1 MKHKR
6 KLAFI
11 LIIVGVVLFIFTM
24 YEKGRVS
31 SAKSDIRSGT
41 SMFSGNAVGN
51 MVGGVLQNEAGK
63 YDTTLK
69 FMEMGSIILMIVG
82 AGMFFVFRKTK

>member
-1 MKHKR
+1 MKHR
-6 KLAFI
+6 RMLAFI
-11 LIIVGVVLFIFTM
+11 AIIVGVVLFVFTM

-31 SAKSDIRSGT
+31 NAKSNISSGT

-51 MVGGVLQNEAGK
+51 MVGGMMQSEAGK

-69 FMEMGSIILMIVG
+69 FMEMGSIILVLVG
-82 AGMFFVFRKTK
+82 VGMLYFFRKTK